1 MRLFVVDSALLYF
14 EAALGAR
21 LLFLVALQRDH
32 LVRATLV
39 AFLEQLVFIGKL
51 AEAEPALLVSW
62 VVMAEIVG
70 GFGLQSEF
78 APLLKYLLQFVL
90 LNIVLAR
97 LTITPEI
104 DFLQLILFLLDDI
117 FNQPFHLLLSQKFN
131 A

>member
-1 MRLFVVDSALLYF
+1 M
-14 EAALGAR
+14 
-21 LLFLVALQRDH
+21 
-32 LVRATLV
+32 
-39 AFLEQLVFIGKL
+39 FIGKL
-51 AEAEPALLVSW
+51 AEAEPALLVSR

-104 DFLQLILFLLDDI
+104 DFLQFILFLLDDI

-131 A
+131 T